1 MATRNPSKG
10 GIMLTHEE
18 ALQTI
23 LEHALPL
30 PQRRLRMEALL
41 GHVLAQPVI
50 AKFELP
56 RFDNSA
62 VDGFGV
68 LLSDVD
74 SADLKPSS
82 LKLIGTL
89 EAGSSEHL
97 ELSRGTTIKIL
108 TGAPVP
114 PGTEAVVM
122 REFCEESNGH
132 VTIRRRPRLGENIRR
147 RGEEIAPGQLV
158 IPAGVRVTPPVIG
171 MLATLGYPSFIIHD
185 KPRVS
190 LVITGD
196 ELIRP
201 GLPLGPGQIYNSNS
215 YALQAAI
222 QALGIDEWSCHHA
235 HDTKK
240 STRQNFQIAIEQAD
254 IIISSGGV
262 SVGDKDYVKEV
273 LAELGVKP
281 IFWGIAV
288 KPGKPVFFGIIDLP
302 KKKGRKLIFGL
313 PGNPVSALVTF
324 HQFVK
329 PAIFKCMGKSRHAPE
344 HLYAKLKSPLR
355 KVPGRLDFVRATLEP
370 EPTGEVY
377 AQPTV
382 GQDSHMLSGLA
393 LAKALVYFGAE
404 LSELSAGSI
413 VRVDEIDWWE

>member
-1 MATRNPSKG
+1 
-10 GIMLTHEE
+10 MLTHEE
-18 ALQTI
+18 ALQKI
-23 LEHALPL
+23 LEHAMPL
-30 PQRRLRMEALL
+30 PQRRLRLEALL
-41 GHVLAQPVI
+41 GHVLAQPVV

-74 SADLKPSS
+74 SADLKPSC

-89 EAGSSEHL
+89 EAGSGEQL
-97 ELSRGTTIKIL
+97 ELKRGTTIKIL
-108 TGAPVP
+108 TGAPIP

-132 VTIRRRPRLGENIRR
+132 VTIRRRPRMGENIRR
-147 RGEEIAPGQLV
+147 KGEEIAPGQLV
-158 IPAGVRVTPPVIG
+158 IPAGVRVTPPVVG
-171 MLATLGYPSFIIHD
+171 MLATLGYPSFVIHE

-196 ELIRP
+196 ELVRP

-273 LAELGVKP
+273 LAELGVRP
-281 IFWGIAV
+281 VFWGIAV
-288 KPGKPVFFGIIDLP
+288 KPGKPVFFGVIDLP
-302 KKKGRKLIFGL
+302 RKKGRKLVFGL

-329 PAIFKCMGKSRHAPE
+329 PAISRCMGQSRYAPG
-344 HLYAKLKSPLR
+344 HLYAKLRSPLR
-355 KVPGRLDFVRATLEP
+355 KPPGRLDFVRTMLEP
-370 EPTGEVY
+370 ESSGSVY
-377 AQPTV
+377 ARATV

-393 LAKALVYFGAE
+393 MAQGLIYFDAQ
-404 LSELSAGSI
+404 LSELEAEAI
-413 VRVDEIDWWE
+413 VRVDELDWWQ